1 MKAHHVA
8 IALGGNL
15 GQTED
20 TFHRA
25 LALLADAGLA
35 SQRVSSWHRTA
46 PVGCHLGTPDFLNG
60 AVVGKWDGTPESL
73 LETTQRIEQAL
84 GRPAVHDSR
93 GSRTIDLD
101 ILLFDDLQLSR
112 PALTIPH
119 PRMLQRRFVLE
130 PLAEIASDW
139 LIPGYGKTV
148 LQAWQELD
156 STL

>member
-1 MKAHHVA
+1 MKHQVA

-15 GQTED
+15 GDTEII
-20 TFHRA
+20 FHRA

-35 SQRVSSWHRTA
+35 SQRVSSWRRTA
-46 PVGCHLGTPDFLNG
+46 PVGCHPATPDFLNG
-60 AVVGKWDGTPESL
+60 AVVGKWGGTPESL

-84 GRPAVHDSR
+84 GRPVVHDSR
-93 GSRTIDLD
+93 GSRTLDLD

-130 PLAEIASDW
+130 PLAEIAPDW
-139 LIPGYGKTV
+139 LIPGCGKTV
-148 LQAWQELD
+148 RQACQELD